1 MKTTVIK
8 ATGERIES
16 FTRDNQLIGSR
27 WNPAK
32 EDFDEFPLDKEQV
45 IIVPTYYTKE
55 NEETLAKVR
64 ESLQEVGYAEVHNEY
79 ETFYGVGFDRWLR
92 EGLKDL
98 DLTIEVTLIN
108 HWEGYPWT
116 YFIKRNN

>member
-1 MKTTVIK
+1 MKTTIIK

-16 FTRDNQLIGSR
+16 FTRGNQLIGSK
-27 WNPAK
+27 WNPIK
-32 EDFDEFPLDKEQV
+32 KHFDEFPLDAEQV

-55 NEETLAKVR
+55 DEATLAEVR
-64 ESLQEVGYAEVHNEY
+64 ESLQKVGYAEVHNKY

-92 EGLKDL
+92 DGLKDL
-98 DLTIEVTLIN
+98 DLTIEVTAVN
-108 HWEGYPWT
+108 KWEGYPWT